1 MKVKNMIKD
10 LCKNAK
16 SAKAAMSV
24 LPTAKKNKILVAVA
38 DGLIKEQDSIIA
50 ANNIDLEEGKKNGLS
65 EALLDRLTLTEAR
78 IEAMAES
85 LRTIAGFPDPIGE
98 IVEGFNTESGL
109 KIEKVRSALGVVAII
124 YESRPNVTID
134 AAGLCLKAS
143 NVAILRGSSAAI
155 HSNKVLA
162 DLFRRI
168 GQANG
173 MPDHAV
179 QLVEDVSHERLDEL
193 IKEDEYI
200 DVLIPRGGEG
210 LKQAMKEK
218 SSIPIIMTGAGTCHI
233 YVDESAVEEQAI
245 PIILNAKTQ
254 RPGTCNSVECVLLHK
269 NKIPFLAELVEELLE
284 NEVKVNL
291 SKVLYD
297 KLPDNLKSKSYLA
310 SNDLL
315 GYEFLSK
322 EILLDQVDSVEQA
335 IQYINK
341 YGSQHSDAILTKDLN
356 NSEKFLNQVD
366 SAVVYLNASTRFS
379 DGGEFGFGGE
389 IGIST
394 QKLHARGPM
403 GIKQLTSERFIVR
416 GQGHIRS

>member
-1 MKVKNMIKD
+1 MIKD

-24 LPTAKKNKILVAVA
+24 LPTIKKNKILMAVA

-50 ANNIDLEEGKKNGLS
+50 ANAIDLEEGKKNGLS

-85 LRTIAGFPDPIGE
+85 LLTIAGFPDPIGE

-173 MPDHAV
+173 MPDYAV

-193 IKEDEYI
+193 IKEDAYI

-297 KLPDNLKSKSYLA
+297 KLPDNL
-310 SNDLL
+310 
-315 GYEFLSK
+315 
-322 EILLDQVDSVEQA
+322 
-335 IQYINK
+335 
-341 YGSQHSDAILTKDLN
+341 
-356 NSEKFLNQVD
+356 
-366 SAVVYLNASTRFS
+366 
-379 DGGEFGFGGE
+379 
-389 IGIST
+389 
-394 QKLHARGPM
+394 
-403 GIKQLTSERFIVR
+403 
-416 GQGHIRS
+416 